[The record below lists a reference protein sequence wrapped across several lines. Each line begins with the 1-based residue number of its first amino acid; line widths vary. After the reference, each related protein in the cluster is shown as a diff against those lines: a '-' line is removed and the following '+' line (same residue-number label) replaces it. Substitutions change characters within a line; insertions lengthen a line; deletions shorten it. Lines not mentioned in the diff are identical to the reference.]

1 MILNKR
7 QLKLRK
13 RAKML
18 ARMLLKHQ
26 KYLFLVKNKQ
36 VKDTLKDQYWKE
48 VNEAIEAS
56 AKLEIERLQAEQ
68 IENEVCVE

>member
-18 ARMLLKHQ
+18 ARMLLRHQ
-26 KYLFLVKNKQ
+26 KYLLLVKNKQ
-36 VKDTLKDQYWKE
+36 IKDTIKDQYWKE

-56 AKLEIERLQAEQ
+56 AKLEIERLQAEH
-68 IENEVCVE
+68 IKNEVGVG

>member
-13 RAKML
+13 RTKML
-18 ARMLLKHQ
+18 ARMLLRHQ
-26 KYLFLVKNKQ
+26 KYLLLVKNKQ
-36 VKDTLKDQYWKE
+36 IKDTIKDQYWKE

-68 IENEVCVE
+68 IKNEVCVG